1 MQYTRAGKAGW
12 YAKHFIK

>member
-12 YAKHFIK
+12 YAKPIIK